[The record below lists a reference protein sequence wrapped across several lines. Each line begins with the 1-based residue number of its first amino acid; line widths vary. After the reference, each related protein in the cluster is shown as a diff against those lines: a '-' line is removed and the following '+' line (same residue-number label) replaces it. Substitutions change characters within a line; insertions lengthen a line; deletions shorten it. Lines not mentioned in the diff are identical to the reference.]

1 MDEFRAAHVADILNK
16 SNSDISKALKVLDAE
31 DDAFFG
37 LTLNPEAEKRCILLN
52 NICHQM
58 EVVGDKKVSYL
69 PSSISERSRN
79 YLAIIRMKPLS
90 VFTDN
95 RVALLL
101 SKALRQC
108 DDFSVSTDEKTGVVT
123 FGFGI
128 RDVWSDW
135 ELDPDR
141 GEKFRSFG
149 K

>member
-31 DDAFFG
+31 DEAFFG

-52 NICHQM
+52 NICRQM
-58 EVVGDKKVSYL
+58 KVVGDGKVSYP

-101 SKALRQC
+101 SQALRQC